1 MVAPYKRTGLMT
13 SSFQGSRG
21 AALTEGI
28 RSADALS
35 SQLSQMSNF
44 FFNQAT
50 RQREIEGTEYGS
62 ANAPTI
68 EQIAEATKTGE
79 SLVDFAPTVFGQ
91 AAKRAALAQI
101 ENEIIVDSTKRFD
114 ELVFTAQK
122 NMSSPSVLRD
132 DLDAAIIGYNEI
144 LNATSPSLANKM
156 KAKLALTAHGQFD
169 AYRKSYQRA
178 AAKASK
184 SISDEALLSHL
195 TNIPK
200 TIQSLLSEP
209 KTKEQLTNALLLN
222 KIEYISALT
231 GTESQKRTQI
241 RNYDQTVN
249 EALVNIAVRNLS
261 SLENNNLS
269 DDIKKIDNGEP
280 LTYDMIT
287 IDDPDNPGRTI
298 EVSSE
303 IFATDEEKQ
312 LFEQSKSIIESL
324 DIIEQPKVA
333 DKLRQI
339 RNDRIALDEQQNQIE
354 DQKTENRKREIINRL
369 NELESPLISEDA
381 EIRQSSL
388 SLARE
393 LIDELRVN
401 LGLTDLAETYEQSY
415 LRGFAPVTDDA
426 ALNTINNLIDT
437 GQASFDTL
445 VGYKIRLDEDDYNA
459 AKAKIIAR
467 ENKEVKA
474 AIRFFETSEGFR
486 YNPTLV
492 ALQSNDP
499 DGYRSIKKQL
509 YNDGVFFIEQEFQKA
524 QDENLSF
531 NGLELAKNF
540 VKDNITPLKAVFLEE
555 NRQQLVFQIQDAKKR
570 LRLEDKNNEEIEK
583 IFNSVITDKSPQYE
597 ELVEFLSNATV
608 SDNYSGTTV
617 ILFTTYKRTV
627 EEFIKDIREFGQ

>member
-13 SSFQGSRG
+13 ASFQGARG
-21 AALTEGI
+21 AALSEGI
-28 RSADALS
+28 RSANALT
-35 SQLSQMSNF
+35 SQLNQMSNF

-79 SLVDFAPTVFGQ
+79 SLVDFSPTVFGQ

-184 SISDEALLSHL
+184 SISDEALISHL

-231 GTESQKRTQI
+231 GTVSQKRTQI
-241 RNYDQTVN
+241 KNYDQTVK

-269 DDIKKIDNGEP
+269 DDIENIDNGKP
-280 LTYDMIT
+280 LTYDMTT

-339 RNDRIALDEQQNQIE
+339 RNDRIALDAQQNQIE
-354 DQKTENRKREIINRL
+354 DQKTENRKRQIINRL

-393 LIDELRVN
+393 LIDELRIN

-474 AIRFFETSEGFR
+474 AIRFFGTSEGFS
-486 YNPTLV
+486 YSPEID
-492 ALQSNDP
+492 ALQSFDP
-499 DGYRSIKKQL
+499 EGYKSIRKQL
-509 YNDGVFFIEQEFQKA
+509 YADGVFFIEQEFQKA

-531 NGLELAKNF
+531 NGLGLAKEF
-540 VKDNITPLKAVFLEE
+540 VKNNIKPLTDQFLE
-555 NRQQLVFQIQDAKKR
+555 NNLDDLINKIKKAKTL
-570 LRLEDKNNEEIEK
+570 LRPADKENNEIQEI
-583 IFNSVITDKSPQYE
+583 FDSVIKNQSPRFQ
-597 ELVEFLSNATV
+597 ELQVFLSNAMV
-608 SDNYSGTTV
+608 SKDYGQIPRQQFETFEREV
-617 ILFTTYKRTV
+617 QQ
-627 EEFIKDIREFGQ
+627 FIKELDEFRR

>member
-1 MVAPYKRTGLMT
+1 
-13 SSFQGSRG
+13 
-21 AALTEGI
+21 
-28 RSADALS
+28 
-35 SQLSQMSNF
+35 
-44 FFNQAT
+44 
-50 RQREIEGTEYGS
+50 
-62 ANAPTI
+62 
-68 EQIAEATKTGE
+68 
-79 SLVDFAPTVFGQ
+79 
-91 AAKRAALAQI
+91 
-101 ENEIIVDSTKRFD
+101 IVDSTKRFD

-540 VKDNITPLKAVFLEE
+540 VKDN
-555 NRQQLVFQIQDAKKR
+555 
-570 LRLEDKNNEEIEK
+570 
-583 IFNSVITDKSPQYE
+583 
-597 ELVEFLSNATV
+597 
-608 SDNYSGTTV
+608 
-617 ILFTTYKRTV
+617 
-627 EEFIKDIREFGQ
+627 